1 MSEDV
6 SATLTCSITGLDSS
20 TAATVVWKEGA
31 NTLSDD
37 GSYTVTQGSVSGT
50 EQASTLQITAAKL
63 SELRGSDSPA
73 TKTFTCQVTS
83 GQYPNSAQ
91 SSSTMNLKILEK
103 MGKIVWLHF

>member
-6 SATLTCSITGLDSS
+6 SATLTCTITGLDSS

-37 GSYTVTQGSVSGT
+37 GSYTVTQGSVVGT

-63 SELRGSDSPA
+63 SELRSSDSPA